1 MTLRLDECYGDFSPA
16 TPVELTTIVGMG
28 AWSRKRVIL
37 NAVACLYIILP
48 VSAQM
53 VEVREY
59 HGRKV
64 QCVHSG
70 IFPTNGTECGTQQYA
85 RVFSGTVKSAFDIGD
100 TDKLLQITP
109 EEVFLG
115 EPASEVMAV
124 TNQACLHR
132 EIRAGE
138 KWLFYLYRNP
148 QTNGLVLPYD
158 SPSKPL
164 EQAQQDIATLRHL
177 SKLTDTGILTGHVL
191 ASHKIVAKRLSD
203 DAEYSSVTD
212 ADGNY
217 EFELKPGT
225 YLLTANTIQ
234 GLWGPEATPSVSK
247 RGCTRVNLWLH
258 IDGRIAGTVTNFE
271 GKAAR
276 HVQIA
281 IIPVSPSGES
291 FTVLSDDQGHFEV
304 GGRQPGQYIVG
315 VGLLSPVSSAEWA
328 SRVYYPGVRTR
339 EQAKIIE
346 LSKGEWRT
354 DVNFKLILSSAG
366 P

>member
-1 MTLRLDECYGDFSPA
+1 MTTLMR
-16 TPVELTTIVGMG
+16 
-28 AWSRKRVIL
+28 W
-37 NAVACLYIILP
+37 AVAVLIL
-48 VSAQM
+48 VLAGLCVATAQL
-53 VEVREY
+53 VEWRQYKGHDVT
-59 HGRKV
+59 
-64 QCVHSG
+64 CVHSG
-70 IFPTNGTECGTQQYA
+70 IARTNGTDCGTEGYA
-85 RVFSGTVKSAFDIGD
+85 RVFTGTVKSAFDIGE
-100 TDKLLQITP
+100 TDKLLQLIP
-109 EEVFLG
+109 DEVFLG
-115 EPASEVMAV
+115 DPASEVMAV

-164 EQAQQDIATLRHL
+164 EQAQQDIATLQHL

-203 DAEYSSVTD
+203 AAEFSSVTD

-225 YLLTANTIQ
+225 YLLTANTMQ
-234 GLWGPEATPSVSK
+234 GLWGPEAMPSVSK

-258 IDGRIAGTVTNFE
+258 IDGRIAGTVTTFE

-276 HVQIA
+276 YVQIA

-315 VGLLSPVSSAEWA
+315 VGLLSPVNSAAWA

-339 EQAKIIE
+339 EQTKIIE

-354 DVNFKLILSSAG
+354 DVSFKLLPSSAG